1 MPTTIGQRRLDLP
14 EAQLLSD
21 LYGIIK
27 DLDSVS
33 EFCQRLVEAWGAE
46 PPDFHLLDAISTACV
61 VRYCRCFEGG
71 VRFKL
76 HPDSVKAVDPR
87 FTEFHDYLFSLRQK
101 HLSHSVNEFE
111 ENCVAVSVA
120 EPPSPP
126 EVKGIA
132 VVGGRVAGLDRR
144 TASNLQ
150 ELVKKLRQA
159 ASVEYDT
166 EEDKLKAIVDNIP
179 IDDVYRLPE
188 PAPFQPDWKRA
199 DRRRPKK

>member
-33 EFCQRLVEAWGAE
+33 EFCQRLVDAWDAE
-46 PPDFHLLDAISTACV
+46 PPDFDLLDALSTACV

-71 VRFKL
+71 VRCKL
-76 HPDSVKAVDPR
+76 DPDSVKAVDPR
-87 FTEFHDYLFSLRQK
+87 FAEFHDYLFSLRQK

-120 EPPSPP
+120 EPPSLP
-126 EVKGIA
+126 EVQGIA

-150 ELVKKLRQA
+150 ELAKKLKKA
-159 ASVEYDT
+159 ASVEYES
-166 EEDKLKAIVDNIP
+166 EEDKLRAIVGAMP
-179 IDDVYRLPE
+179 IEDVYRLPE
-188 PAPFQPDWKRA
+188 PAEFRPDWKRA
-199 DRRRPKK
+199 SRRRPRK